1 MDWTEKYRP
10 QNLDGVLGNP
20 TAVNTLRAWARSWQ
34 HGIPEMRAVVLMGPP
49 GIGKTTS
56 AEALAREMGWGIVE
70 MNASDQRTGK
80 DIEQVATKGSLFNT
94 FSDDGSFMKT
104 TDGGMKLIVLDEAD
118 SLFGNAD
125 RGAVPVIDKLIQTTR
140 QPVIL
145 IVNDFYALSRK
156 SSAVKS
162 NTLQITYK
170 KPQAATIAKV
180 LMAIAENEEVNLT
193 QEVAMQIAAS
203 ADGDMRAAVRNLESL
218 ALGTGTVTAEMA
230 AQLSP
235 RDNRT
240 DMYAVMS
247 AVFRK
252 GDPAAARKLYMEVDS
267 EPGELQLWLD
277 ENLPYEYTERG
288 DLMRGYEK
296 MSRADV
302 FLGRVMRRQYFRF
315 WSYATDLMTMGL
327 ATARFSDRV
336 SHDRIRFPMY
346 LSKMARS
353 KAVRQNRKE
362 TLLLVS
368 QYAHTSTRRAS
379 LDVLPYLRQIMIND
393 PSSRVPLVCAIGLE
407 PNHTGFILGKKTDSK
422 EVKAIYAE
430 VADVLEQRRLESQ
443 RSTGEPMTT
452 EAAAPA
458 PEPVLEEPSAKPKA
472 KGQKSLFDFR
482 VMTWTMHTA
491 SS

>member
-34 HGIPEMRAVVLMGPP
+34 HGVPEMRAVVLMGPP

-80 DIEQVATKGSLFNT
+80 DIEQVARKGSLFNT
-94 FSDDGSFMKT
+94 FSDDGRFMKASE
-104 TDGGMKLIVLDEAD
+104 GGMKLIVLDEAD

-125 RGAVPVIDKLIQTTR
+125 RGAVPVIDKLIQTTM

-162 NTLQITYK
+162 STLQITFK
-170 KPQAATIAKV
+170 KPQASTIAKV
-180 LMAIAENEEVNLT
+180 LMAIAENEEVNLS
-193 QEVAMQIAAS
+193 QEVALKIAAS

-218 ALGTGTVTAEMA
+218 ALGTGTITEEMA
-230 AQLSP
+230 DQLSP

-247 AVFRK
+247 AVFRR
-252 GDPAAARKLYMEVDS
+252 GDPSAARRLYMEVDA

-277 ENLPYEYTERG
+277 ENLPFEYRDRG

-315 WSYATDLMTMGL
+315 WSYATDLMTMGV
-327 ATARFSDRV
+327 ATARFSGET

-379 LDVLPYLRQIMIND
+379 LDVLPYLRQTMIND

-430 VADVLEQRRLESQ
+430 VAEVLEQRRLESQ
-443 RSTGEPMTT
+443 RTSGDYVPP
-452 EAAAPA
+452 APA
-458 PEPVLEEPSAKPKA
+458 EPEPQLPAAKQKPT
-472 KGQKSLFDFR
+472 GQKSLFDFR
-482 VMTWTMHTA
+482 VIKWTRHTA